1 MPERLEGRDGD
12 IWRRYTI
19 YSWTQERIARE
30 YGISRER
37 VSDILERVRA
47 SLPETDR
54 SALINASMELIH
66 EVKARALE
74 IADMA
79 GAPVAVGKDGLPLM
93 DPETGAVVRDYSGRL
108 RALETAMKADD
119 VLAKRLGLDAAQK
132 TETTASVRYEVV
144 AVDPEMLK

>member
-12 IWRRYTI
+12 IWRRYTL
-19 YSWTQERIARE
+19 YSWTQEKIAAH

-37 VSDILERVRA
+37 VSDILQRVRA

-54 SALINASMELIH
+54 AELINASMELIH

-79 GAPVAVGKDGLPLM
+79 GAPVAVGKDGIVLL
-93 DPETGAVVRDYSGRL
+93 DPNTGEPVRDYSGRL
-108 RALETAMKADD
+108 RALDMALKADD

-132 TETTASVRYEVV
+132 TESTATVRYEVV
-144 AVDPEMLK
+144 GIEPEALQ